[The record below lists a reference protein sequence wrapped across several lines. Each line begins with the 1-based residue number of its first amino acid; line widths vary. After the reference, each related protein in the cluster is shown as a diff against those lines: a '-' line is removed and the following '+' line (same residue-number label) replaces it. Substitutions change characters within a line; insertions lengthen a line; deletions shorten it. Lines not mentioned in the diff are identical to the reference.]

1 GDITGVTGVRIID
14 AVLAGEREPAT
25 LAKLRDHRIRASE
38 ETVMKSLVGDYRREH
53 LFALRQS
60 LKAWRNYQ
68 QLIAECDYEIEQ
80 KLNLFDEII
89 DTTTHPLPAAKVRRR
104 NKFHNE
110 PDFDLRGQPV
120 PDLRKSQL
128 GWAISTGACGQS

>member
-1 GDITGVTGVRIID
+1 MQKALNQMNLQIHHVIRDITGLAGLRIID

-60 LKAWRNYQ
+60 LKAWRNYR
-68 QLIAECDYEIEQ
+68 QLMAECDYEIEEE
-80 KLNLFDEII
+80 LNLFDDSI
-89 DTTTHPLPAAKVRRR
+89 DTSAHPLSA
-104 NKFHNE
+104 
-110 PDFDLRGQPV
+110 G
-120 PDLRKSQL
+120 KSATPQQV
-128 GWAISTGACGQS
+128 S